1 MKLGLCLLIVV
12 LSAYIGRLLSKK
24 VLQRLTFFREYQA
37 AIIYLTDRMVGLSLE
52 LYKALD
58 APADNDI
65 LAFFTQC
72 SKSLKNSPQSR
83 FSYIWEYNFSKNDAR
98 HSFLTKEDKKMI
110 FDGGEAIETLC
121 KNPSEKQA
129 NVYIKR
135 LTGFVNE
142 MEIDK
147 RKRCKLYNTAGV
159 LAGLFIALMVI

>member
-1 MKLGLCLLIVV
+1 MKLGLCLLIVM

-24 VLQRLTFFREYQA
+24 VSQRLTFFREYQA

-52 LYKALD
+52 LCKALD

-65 LAFFTQC
+65 LAFFNQC
-72 SKSLKNSPQSR
+72 SKSLKSSPQSR
-83 FSYIWEYNFSKNDAR
+83 FFDIWKRSFNKSE
-98 HSFLTKEDKKMI
+98 HSFLTKDDIKM
-110 FDGGEAIETLC
+110 FLDGGEAIETLC

-129 NVYIKR
+129 NAYIKR
-135 LTGFVNE
+135 LSGFINE

-147 RKRCKLYNTAGV
+147 RKRCKLYNSAGV

>member
-1 MKLGLCLLIVV
+1 MKLGLCLIIVV

-24 VLQRLTFFREYQA
+24 ASQRLVYFREYQA
-37 AIIYLTDRMVGLSLE
+37 AIIYLTDRMVGLCLE

-58 APADNDI
+58 AACDNDI
-65 LAFFTQC
+65 NNFFIRC
-72 SKSLKNSPQSR
+72 SKSLKSSPQTS
-83 FSYIWEYNFSKNDAR
+83 FAHIWAHNFVESDAK

-110 FDGGEAIETLC
+110 LDGGEAIETLC

-129 NVYIKR
+129 KAYVER
-135 LTGFVNE
+135 LSGFISE

-147 RKRCKLYNTAGV
+147 RKKCKLYNSAGV